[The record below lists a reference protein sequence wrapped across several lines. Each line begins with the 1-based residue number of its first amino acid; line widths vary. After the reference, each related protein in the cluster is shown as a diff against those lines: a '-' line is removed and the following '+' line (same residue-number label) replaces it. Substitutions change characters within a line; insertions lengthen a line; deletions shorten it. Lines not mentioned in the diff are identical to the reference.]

1 MHIQYIVNYISQVGS
16 YIASLLSVCVCVC
29 VCVCVIIEVITAHP
43 SFSGWLSA
51 NTNAHV
57 IKLANNIA
65 AASI

>member
-16 YIASLLSVCVCVC
+16 YIASLLSVC